1 MWTVKRLS
9 SIGRNLHFDSLE
21 CMVPTN
27 LPDRA
32 DRVRRERA
40 HWYSTITHVAI
51 ALIATLLFVWN
62 IISLNM
68 DLGTAYPGPN
78 PYQSGY
84 SPAEFGKR
92 PAR

>member
-9 SIGRNLHFDSLE
+9 SIELTLCFESLE

-40 HWYSTITHVAI
+40 HWYSTITHVVI

-62 IISLNM
+62 LILLNT
-68 DLGTAYPGPN
+68 DLAPAYPGPS
-78 PYQSGY
+78 PYHGY

-92 PAR
+92 LAR